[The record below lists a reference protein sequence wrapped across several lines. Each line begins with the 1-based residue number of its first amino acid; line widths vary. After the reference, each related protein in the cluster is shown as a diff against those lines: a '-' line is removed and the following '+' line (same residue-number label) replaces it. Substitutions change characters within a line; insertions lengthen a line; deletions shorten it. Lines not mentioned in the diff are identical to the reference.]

1 MSDESVYYSRV
12 KAPDRSDAKSCELV
26 RKFTLVCG
34 VCPIIKFCVTNY
46 ALVCLYLVTGCVWA
60 NSSGEE
66 KLFQFDSTKAPS
78 DYLQPVKGS
87 TLPQGVSIEKDETG
101 GMLAF
106 RETQGLFWFYPG
118 QDVFFSGGGEL
129 QVRMRTTSGGSLGV
143 LLGAEKADDPAYLFH
158 LTFNPGKINLIL
170 SKTLMSKSADHL
182 KGKLASKSAITDSSG
197 QWCDLKITYVQEK
210 TGGVRI
216 SAEMLD
222 AKGMLLAMATAIDTL
237 DPLPPKGRIGLRAW
251 INSKAGPGEIQIQ
264 KIVLRSNPTP

>member
-12 KAPDRSDAKSCELV
+12 KAPDRSDAKSCEMV

-34 VCPIIKFCVTNY
+34 VCPIIKFSVNIF

-118 QDVFFSGGGEL
+118 QDVFLSGGGEL
-129 QVRMRTTSGGSLGV
+129 QVRMRTTSGGSFGV
-143 LLGAEKADDPAYLFH
+143 LLGAEKADAPAYLFH
-158 LTFNPGKINLIL
+158 LSFKPGQSLLIL
-170 SKTLMSKSADHL
+170 SKTSMSLSQDPGKT
-182 KGKLASKSAITDSSG
+182 KLASKSFVTDISG
-197 QWCDLKITYVQEK
+197 QWIDLKITYVGEK
-210 TGGVRI
+210 AGGVRV
-216 SAEMLD
+216 SAEIMN
-222 AKGMLLAMATAIDTL
+222 AQGQLLAIATAIDIS
-237 DPLPPKGRIGLRAW
+237 DPLPPKGKVGLRAW
-251 INSKAGPGEIQIQ
+251 VNPKAGSGEIQIK
-264 KIVLRSNPTP
+264 KIVLRNSRSP